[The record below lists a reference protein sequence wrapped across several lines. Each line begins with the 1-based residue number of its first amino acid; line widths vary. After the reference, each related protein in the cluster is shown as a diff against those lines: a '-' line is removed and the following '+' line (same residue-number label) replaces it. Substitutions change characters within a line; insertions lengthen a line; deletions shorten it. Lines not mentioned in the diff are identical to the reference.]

1 MKLADRLSILDGR
14 WADTAIP
21 RRVRLWMVVG
31 LTVVVTVAVL
41 TRPPIPQI
49 QSYNDFADQRTI
61 LGIPNF
67 YDVVSNVPFLIVGV
81 LGLIFLSR
89 PASDIAFVE
98 RVEKW
103 PFVLFFVGTALTSL
117 GSSYYHLA
125 PNDNSLVW
133 DRLPMT
139 LTFMSFFAAAIA
151 ARISVKAGL
160 WLLFPLIAVG
170 VGSVLYWHLSE
181 LRLTGGD
188 LRWYVEVQYYPI
200 LAIPI
205 ISFLFPSRYTRGA
218 YVFGVMALYAISKAF
233 ELLDA
238 NVLALGGIVSG
249 HTLKHLA
256 AAAATTYVLWT
267 LERRQPLNT
276 MQRSTSES

>member
-1 MKLADRLSILDGR
+1 MTLADRFSILDGK

-21 RRVRLWMVVG
+21 RRVRLWIVAG
-31 LTVVVTVAVL
+31 LTVVTAVALL

-67 YDVVSNVPFLIVGV
+67 YDVVSNIPFLIVGV

-89 PASDIAFVE
+89 PASDSAFVE
-98 RVEKW
+98 RAEKW
-103 PFVLFFVGTALTSL
+103 PFALFFVGTALTSL
-117 GSSYYHLA
+117 GSGYYHLA

-160 WLLFPLIAVG
+160 QLLFPLITVG

-218 YVFGVMALYAISKAF
+218 YVFGVMGLYAISKAF

-256 AAAATTYVLWT
+256 AAAATYYVLWT
-267 LERRQPLNT
+267 LERRQPL
-276 MQRSTSES
+276 STIQ

>member
-1 MKLADRLSILDGR
+1 
-14 WADTAIP
+14 
-21 RRVRLWMVVG
+21 
-31 LTVVVTVAVL
+31 
-41 TRPPIPQI
+41 
-49 QSYNDFADQRTI
+49 
-61 LGIPNF
+61 
-67 YDVVSNVPFLIVGV
+67 
-81 LGLIFLSR
+81 
-89 PASDIAFVE
+89 
-98 RVEKW
+98 
-103 PFVLFFVGTALTSL
+103 
-117 GSSYYHLA
+117 
-125 PNDNSLVW
+125 
-133 DRLPMT
+133 MT

-160 WLLFPLIAVG
+160 QLLFPLITVG

-218 YVFGVMALYAISKAF
+218 YVFGVMGLYAISKAF

-256 AAAATTYVLWT
+256 AAAATYYVLWT
-267 LERRQPLNT
+267 LERRQPL
-276 MQRSTSES
+276 STIQ